1 MSFFSVVPGSN
12 YALSPPPPSPSN
24 KGREEEQGDLP
35 IKVCRDDSAVRR
47 GASSGKG
54 LGRGEGSHR
63 EDGNDS
69 GCGVHLEKMKAE
81 LEVNEWYFLSIPG

>member
-1 MSFFSVVPGSN
+1 M
-12 YALSPPPPSPSN
+12 PPLTT
-24 KGREEEQGDLP
+24 KDREGKQGDLP

-54 LGRGEGSHR
+54 LGRDKGSHR

-69 GCGVHLEKMKAE
+69 GCGVHLEKRKAE
-81 LEVNEWYFLSIPG
+81 LEVNDWYFLSIPG